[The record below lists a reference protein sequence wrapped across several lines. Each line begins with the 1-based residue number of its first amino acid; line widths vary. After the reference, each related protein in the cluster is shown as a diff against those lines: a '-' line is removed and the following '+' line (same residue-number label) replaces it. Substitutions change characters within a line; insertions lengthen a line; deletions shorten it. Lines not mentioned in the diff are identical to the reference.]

1 MEKEGGMDHGESPR
15 ETFSFVVV
23 DLFLNW
29 ETCLGCWRSLSQK
42 SESRKRAASRPG
54 TGLPK
59 RIPALPAL
67 ASDATLSCAR
77 SAAPELESAK

>member
-1 MEKEGGMDHGESPR
+1 MEKEGEMDHGESPGDI
-15 ETFSFVVV
+15 FVCGRR
-23 DLFLNW
+23 FIS
-29 ETCLGCWRSLSQK
+29 ELGNMSWLLAK
-42 SESRKRAASRPG
+42 PEPEVGSRKRAASRPG